1 MNNNS
6 ENKQHKHNKSNKESE
21 TKRNRFS
28 IRGLFAGA
36 FSFLFFVLSGLI
48 AISMLVMV
56 FESIISGEEFMP
68 VILKSINTGIIALAV
83 FELALVINQEYRL
96 DKGEH
101 NVITSLRRTLPRFI
115 GTVCVAL
122 SLEGLIMV
130 IKYSQL
136 DMAGNLYYPVAIII
150 STAILLASLGLF
162 LKLLPEPTERK
173 NEVKL
178 VTVSSNN
185 SLDRDKT
192 DHSVPIY
199 N

>member
-1 MNNNS
+1 MNNNC
-6 ENKQHKHNKSNKESE
+6 NKINN
-21 TKRNRFS
+21 NFS
-28 IRGLFAGA
+28 IQGLFAGA
-36 FSFLFFVLSGLI
+36 FSFLFFVLSGII
-48 AISMLVMV
+48 AISMLVMLV
-56 FESIISGEEFMP
+56 NNIFSGDEFMP

-96 DKGEH
+96 DKAEH

-150 STAILLASLGLF
+150 STAILLAALGLF
-162 LKLLPEPTERK
+162 LKLLPEPPEK
-173 NEVKL
+173 KSEVKL
-178 VTVSSNN
+178 VTRSSINT
-185 SLDRDKT
+185 LDKEKAEYP
-192 DHSVPIY
+192 VPVY

>member
-6 ENKQHKHNKSNKESE
+6 ENKQKQLAEKS
-21 TKRNRFS
+21 RGGFS
-28 IRGLFAGA
+28 IRSLFAGA

-56 FESIISGEEFMP
+56 GESIIAGEEFMP

-150 STAILLASLGLF
+150 STAILLAALGLF
-162 LKLLPEPTERK
+162 LKLLPEPTQRQ

-178 VTVSSNN
+178 VTVPSNN
-185 SLDRDKT
+185 SLDREKADFP
-192 DHSVPIY
+192 VPTY